1 MAVLNGF
8 AAARMQNTVNPAS
21 TPEPRLH
28 VPRSPFPL
36 SPYNALPLPHD
47 IPMTEPVRLAKR
59 VVALTQCSR
68 REAEQYIEGGWVRVD
83 GVVVEEP
90 QFMVDT
96 QVVELDPHAKLIPTE
111 PATLV
116 LHKPVGY
123 DAVAGTNPANFL
135 VTPESRSADDAS
147 GVRPLKRHLQR
158 LTSPLSLPT
167 HASGLLIYTQDWRVT
182 RKLTEDADRVEQEF
196 VVDVSGT
203 LIPNGLA
210 LLNHGLRFNNY
221 AMPPIKV
228 SWQSEQ
234 RLRFAFKVL
243 QPTQIEPM
251 CQAVGL
257 TVLAMKRLRVG
268 RISLSKL
275 PVGQWRYLAP
285 GERI

>member
-1 MAVLNGF
+1 
-8 AAARMQNTVNPAS
+8 
-21 TPEPRLH
+21 
-28 VPRSPFPL
+28 
-36 SPYNALPLPHD
+36 
-47 IPMTEPVRLAKR
+47 MTEPVRLAKR
-59 VVALTQCSR
+59 VVALAQCSR

-96 QVVELDPHAKLIPTE
+96 QTVELDPGAKLIATE

-123 DAVAGTNPANFL
+123 DDGSGPNPASAL
-135 VTPESRSADDAS
+135 VTPGTRSVNDAS

-167 HASGLLIYTQDWRVT
+167 NASGLMIFTQDWRVS
-182 RKLTEDADRVEQEF
+182 RKLTEDIDRVEQEF

-234 RLRFAFKVL
+234 RLRFAFKAL

-257 TVLAMKRLRVG
+257 KVLAMKRLRVG
-268 RISLSKL
+268 RIPLAKL
-275 PVGQWRYLAP
+275 PPGRWRYLAA

>member
-1 MAVLNGF
+1 
-8 AAARMQNTVNPAS
+8 
-21 TPEPRLH
+21 
-28 VPRSPFPL
+28 
-36 SPYNALPLPHD
+36 
-47 IPMTEPVRLAKR
+47 MTEPVRLAKR

-68 REAEQYIEGGWVRVD
+68 REAEQYIEGGWVRVN

-96 QVVELDPHAKLIPTE
+96 QTVELDPAAELAPVE

-116 LHKPVGY
+116 LHRPAGY
-123 DAVAGTNPANFL
+123 DAGNGANPASAL
-135 VTPESRSADDAS
+135 VIPDNRSPDDAS
-147 GVRPLKRHLQR
+147 GVRPLKRHLLR
-158 LTSPLSLPT
+158 LTSPLALPVE
-167 HASGLLIYTQDWRVT
+167 ASGLLIFTQDWRVT
-182 RKLTEDADRVEQEF
+182 RKLTEDIERIEQEF
-196 VVDVSGT
+196 VVDVEGE

-243 QPTQIEPM
+243 QPTQIAPM

-257 TVLAMKRLRVG
+257 KVLAMKRLRVG
-268 RISLSKL
+268 RIPLARL
-275 PVGQWRYLAP
+275 PPGQWRYLAR

>member
-1 MAVLNGF
+1 
-8 AAARMQNTVNPAS
+8 
-21 TPEPRLH
+21 
-28 VPRSPFPL
+28 
-36 SPYNALPLPHD
+36 
-47 IPMTEPVRLAKR
+47 MTEPVRLAKR

-68 REAEQYIEGGWVRVD
+68 REAEQYIEGGWVKVD
-83 GVVVEEP
+83 GQVVEEP
-90 QFMVDT
+90 QFMVDM
-96 QVVELDPHAKLIPTE
+96 QSVELDPNAKLIPTE

-123 DAVAGTNPANFL
+123 DTDGGPNPASAL
-135 VTPESRSADDAS
+135 VTPDTRSPDDAS
-147 GVRPLKRHLQR
+147 GVLPLKRHLMR

-167 HASGLLIYTQDWRVT
+167 QASGLLIFTQDWRVT
-182 RKLTEDADRVEQEF
+182 RKLTEDIDRVEQEF
-196 VVDVSGT
+196 VVDVEGT

-243 QPTQIEPM
+243 QPSQIEPM
-251 CQAVGL
+251 CLAVGL
-257 TVLAMKRLRVG
+257 KVLAMKRLRVG
-268 RISLSKL
+268 RIPLAKL
-275 PVGQWRYLAP
+275 PPGQWRYLAP

>member
-1 MAVLNGF
+1 
-8 AAARMQNTVNPAS
+8 
-21 TPEPRLH
+21 
-28 VPRSPFPL
+28 
-36 SPYNALPLPHD
+36 
-47 IPMTEPVRLAKR
+47 MTEPVRLAKR
-59 VVALTQCSR
+59 VVALAGCSR

-83 GVVVEEP
+83 GIVVEEP

-96 QVVELDPHAKLIPTE
+96 QSVELDPAAKLAPTE

-116 LHKPVGY
+116 LHKPAGH
-123 DAVAGTNPANFL
+123 DAEAGPKPASAL
-135 VTPESRSADDAS
+135 ITPQTRWPDDVS

-158 LTSPLSLPT
+158 LSAPLPMPIG
-167 HASGLLIYTQDWRVT
+167 ASGLLIFTQDWRVT
-182 RKLTEDADRVEQEF
+182 RKLTEDLERIEQEF
-196 VVDVSGT
+196 VVDVEGT

-221 AMPPIKV
+221 ALPPIKV

-234 RLRFAFKVL
+234 RLRFAFKRL

-257 TVLAMKRLRVG
+257 KVLAMKRLRVG
-268 RISLSKL
+268 RIPLAKL
-275 PVGQWRYLAP
+275 PPGQWRYLAP

>member
-1 MAVLNGF
+1 M
-8 AAARMQNTVNPAS
+8 S
-21 TPEPRLH
+21 
-28 VPRSPFPL
+28 
-36 SPYNALPLPHD
+36 
-47 IPMTEPVRLAKR
+47 MTEPVRLAKR
-59 VVALTQCSR
+59 VIALTRCSR

-83 GVVVEEP
+83 GEVVEEP

-96 QVVELDPHAKLIPTE
+96 QAVELDPQARLIPTE

-116 LHKPVGY
+116 LHKPIGY
-123 DAVAGTNPANFL
+123 DAGSGPNPASAL
-135 VTPESRSADDAS
+135 ITPETRSPDDAS

-167 HASGLLIYTQDWRVT
+167 TASGLLIFTQDWRVT
-182 RKLTEDADRVEQEF
+182 RKLTEDIDRIEQEF
-196 VVDVSGT
+196 VVDVSGE

-251 CQAVGL
+251 CNAVGL
-257 TVLAMKRLRVG
+257 QVLAMKRLRVG
-268 RISLSKL
+268 RIPLAKL
-275 PVGQWRYLAP
+275 PAGQWRYLAA